1 MIEHKLQQAANA
13 LPQHTPD
20 FLAVEEA
27 YKQAQTS
34 PKIRPKRRA
43 VLICL
48 ICLLLVGCV
57 AGPTVPEYHLYNG
70 SLALLFPRMAIDD
83 VADLFGTDPELKSAE
98 KEANALGWTIPET
111 LGESPWYEV
120 EKSNLTT
127 KKSNWFMAMLF
138 HHYTQYSIKYG
149 YEMETE
155 ISREDGSRATAHW
168 TDKDVALD
176 FGSMEN
182 EVWRRQFSFD
192 ENDVWV
198 ARSKYVNFIDTYS
211 LEYEGFTL
219 YVGTSQYDDDFYG
232 LTSSCGQ
239 CISWVDYDHNTVFQI
254 YCRDDCPDFAIA
266 CAKELIDQMH

>member
-1 MIEHKLQQAANA
+1 
-13 LPQHTPD
+13 
-20 FLAVEEA
+20 
-27 YKQAQTS
+27 
-34 PKIRPKRRA
+34 
-43 VLICL
+43 
-48 ICLLLVGCV
+48 
-57 AGPTVPEYHLYNG
+57 
-70 SLALLFPRMAIDD
+70 
-83 VADLFGTDPELKSAE
+83 
-98 KEANALGWTIPET
+98 
-111 LGESPWYEV
+111 
-120 EKSNLTT
+120 
-127 KKSNWFMAMLF
+127 MAMLF

-211 LEYEGFTL
+211 LEYEGYTL
-219 YVGTSQYDDDFYG
+219 YVGTCQYDDDFYG
-232 LTSSCGQ
+232 LTSSYGQ
-239 CISWVDYDHNTVFQI
+239 RISWVDYDHNTVFQI